1 MNLPST
7 PSHTRQC
14 FSEVD
19 VDLNV
24 YLLSRVL
31 DDYSQNNYGMTESRD
46 GYITQGEYFVNL
58 PDGRLQKVRFLL
70 IRPDISKPVPL
81 LGNLL
86 SRWGCRLCGGRCL
99 HRRTSIPSR
108 ACWRLHEQKIELL
121 IISISLLRNIS
132 LLTITVCLSDQ

>member
-31 DDYSQNNYGMTESRD
+31 DDYSQNNYGLTETRD
-46 GYITQGEYFVNL
+46 GDITQGEYFVNL
-58 PDGRLQKVRFLL
+58 PDGRLQKVMILHTSYL
-70 IRPDISKPVPL
+70 IP
-81 LGNLL
+81 
-86 SRWGCRLCGGRCL
+86 
-99 HRRTSIPSR
+99 HT
-108 ACWRLHEQKIELL
+108 
-121 IISISLLRNIS
+121 
-132 LLTITVCLSDQ
+132 